1 MSRLCYN
8 NVQFIL
14 EHYNFSSVSVFV
26 RDVDS
31 SYCITF
37 SDNLLSKLVYKAN
50 ILGNPGYSHERPFL
64 LVT

>member
-14 EHYNFSSVSVFV
+14 EHYNFLSVFLSFV

-37 SDNLLSKLVYKAN
+37 SDSLFSKLVYKAN
-50 ILGNPGYSHERPFL
+50 VLGNPG
-64 LVT
+64 

>member
-14 EHYNFSSVSVFV
+14 ELQCFV

-37 SDNLLSKLVYKAN
+37 SDNLLSRLVYKAN
-50 ILGNPGYSHERPFL
+50 LLGNPGYSHERPFL